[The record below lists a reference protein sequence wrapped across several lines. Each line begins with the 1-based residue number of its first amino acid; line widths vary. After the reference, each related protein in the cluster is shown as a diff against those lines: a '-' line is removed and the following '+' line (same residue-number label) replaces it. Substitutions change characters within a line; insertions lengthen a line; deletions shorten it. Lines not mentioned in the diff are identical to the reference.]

1 MEDLNKKNGGVEGV
15 QNVVER
21 LQAEMGKVLEGR
33 LNGGVMVDEGEEGK
47 GRSQSG
53 DDEERLEELERVK
66 ENEKKSVKFEDW

>member
-53 DDEERLEELERVK
+53 DDEEKAGGARESQGE
-66 ENEKKSVKFEDW
+66 